1 MTLSDVQER
10 EIATLRKL
18 AGVVIS
24 WLVAITLVSLGLG
37 VALLSQAPAT
47 SPAVQTIW
55 LCVVGGTLGSSI
67 SALLSAADRISH
79 GWEFSGGDKY
89 PASEPKDKFVARMVP
104 FFIVRPFLGS
114 AMGLLV
120 YVGLTGGY
128 LIAVQNAEGAI
139 FSREGL
145 LFLTFLGGL
154 FAKTFIEKLRTMF
167 DTLLG
172 K

>member
-1 MTLSDVQER
+1 MTLNDVHIR
-10 EIATLRKL
+10 EIATLRRL

-24 WLVAITLVSLGLG
+24 CLVATTLASLGLG
-37 VALLSQAPAT
+37 VVLLAQAPA
-47 SPAVQTIW
+47 AQAIW

-67 SALLSAADRISH
+67 SALLSAADRISN
-79 GWEFSGGDKY
+79 GWEFSGGYKY
-89 PASEPKDKFVARMVP
+89 PAEQPKDKFVARMVP

-128 LIAVQNAEGAI
+128 LIAVQNTQAAT

-145 LFLTFLGGL
+145 VFLSFLGGL
-154 FAKTFIEKLRTMF
+154 FAKTFIEKLRVMF
-167 DTLLG
+167 DTLFG